1 VASPTDIAVC
11 RLFPDG
17 DMWLP
22 AKTPPDFG
30 HGGRWRR
37 LCIVTLLKASLLQLL
52 LAWDAPGE
60 TADLGLL
67 DRMMTTCA
75 MPLSLLGASILEQT
89 LARGGSQVERHAD
102 SRVDNAGSRRDGVA
116 EARRMTRFK
125 VRAQGGGAV
134 WRHRQDRQS

>member
-1 VASPTDIAVC
+1 MAAP
-11 RLFPDG
+11 
-17 DMWLP
+17 M
-22 AKTPPDFG
+22 
-30 HGGRWRR
+30 RR
-37 LCIVTLLKASLLQLL
+37 NLVEGIVTAASTRSGCS
-52 LAWDAPGE
+52 GE

-75 MPLSLLGASILEQT
+75 TPLSLLGASILEQT

-116 EARRMTRFK
+116 EARQRTRFK
-125 VRAQGGGAV
+125 VCTQGGGDV